1 MGINGGKS
9 KINKKRSKFTPFY
22 LNIRS
27 KMLKNRSRIRWDLEK
42 INKLSELHRLGKTY
56 NEMARFFRTSYYSVS
71 FALRKYIRKPLPSK
85 RRYTPEVI
93 ANIKKMYDTGLYTY
107 KEIGKHFGVT
117 ADSIK
122 YVILKYINFVVCQD
136 TRLPIPPTPKNRK
149 YITILVH
156 SEDAKLINEMP
167 KDLVIEIIHEAVHN
181 YNFTNK

>member
-1 MGINGGKS
+1 
-9 KINKKRSKFTPFY
+9 
-22 LNIRS
+22 
-27 KMLKNRSRIRWDLEK
+27 MLKNRSRIRWDLEK

-71 FALRKYIRKPLPSK
+71 FALRRYIRKPLPSK
-85 RRYTPEVI
+85 LHSKRKYTPEVI